1 MTLLT
6 NRLWTFGGA
15 KGGTGKSFLTASV
28 ALVLARMGRSVVAV
42 DASLGNP
49 GLHAFFGLR
58 SPFPTL
64 HEVLDGQAA
73 VESALHETALPRVR
87 LLSCTDDSSGMADTS
102 RETAVRMLE
111 VLSSLDADHVLLDL
125 GSTMSATTLDFSNA
139 GSQSVVLTS
148 PEPASMQ
155 SAFAWIRNA
164 LLRRLD
170 SECGVPE
177 ILRRNLGQAQRQ
189 RSAHQP
195 SMLEICDT
203 LAATEPALAGKL
215 KEAASRIRPVLVLN
229 MARTEQDRR
238 TAVLLQSAVRQIL
251 GLEIRLAG
259 IVPAD
264 TGAGQAVQQM
274 KLPDL
279 DYAGSPALYQIREM
293 VRNLINGQRQAET
306 GCADP
311 KPKAARPVTTQGLN
325 DNLDFLGR
333 QLHVQT
339 EDLGRAKRVITTQVF
354 LNGKVIHS
362 MRSAYPDAP
371 GGDSAHTKITE
382 MMRAQ
387 HLAVLDEIRSQ
398 RVRFV
403 SP

>member
-1 MTLLT
+1 MTLLA

-28 ALVLARMGRSVVAV
+28 ALVLSRMGRSVIAV

-49 GLHAFFGLR
+49 GLHSFFGLR

-64 HEVLDGQAA
+64 REVLDRQAPM
-73 VESALHETALPRVR
+73 ESALHETDLPRVR
-87 LLSCTDDSSGMADTS
+87 LMSCTDDSAGMADTG
-102 RETAVRMLE
+102 RDTGAQMLKAI
-111 VLSSLDADHVLLDL
+111 SSLDADHILLDL
-125 GSTMSATTLDFSNA
+125 GSTMSAPTLDFSNA
-139 GSQSVVLTS
+139 GSQCVVLTS

-155 SAFAWIRNA
+155 SAFAWMRNA

-170 SECGVPE
+170 SECGIPE
-177 ILRRNLGQAQRQ
+177 VLKRSLGQAQRQ

-195 SMLEICDT
+195 SMLEICEALT
-203 LAATEPALAGKL
+203 ATDPALAGQL
-215 KEAASRIRPVLVLN
+215 KESLSRMRPALVLN

-259 IVPAD
+259 IVPPDA
-264 TGAGQAVQQM
+264 GAGLAAQQM
-274 KLPDL
+274 KLKDL

-293 VRNLINGQRQAET
+293 VRNLMNG
-306 GCADP
+306 P
-311 KPKAARPVTTQGLN
+311 KPAEAGPTDCKRKAARPVTTQGLN

-339 EDLGRAKRVITTQVF
+339 EDLGRARGIITTQVF

-362 MRSAYPDAP
+362 MRSTYPDTPAE
-371 GGDSAHTKITE
+371 DSTHDKITD

-387 HLAVLDEIRSQ
+387 HLAVLDEIRNQ
-398 RVRFV
+398 KVRFV
-403 SP
+403 AL